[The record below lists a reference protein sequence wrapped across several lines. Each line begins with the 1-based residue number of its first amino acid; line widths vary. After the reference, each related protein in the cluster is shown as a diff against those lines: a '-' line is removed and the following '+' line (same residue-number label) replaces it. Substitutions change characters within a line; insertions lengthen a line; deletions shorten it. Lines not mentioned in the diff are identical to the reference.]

1 MGEIETILKLRE
13 EARVA
18 GDVVL
23 YRKLKDKLYRVRNRE
38 RLNALKRKHRSENK
52 DAHAAMYN
60 RRYQKHKEVLLERGR
75 ERYQKKKEVI
85 KKQRDS
91 KREELRLKSKQHY
104 YSNKSA
110 YLSKNAKRR
119 ALELQASPP
128 WSEKEQIALL
138 YAKAKWLGS
147 LTGLEYHVDHVVPL
161 NNKKVCG
168 LHVWANLQILEKTVN
183 IKKSNSIVIN

>member
-91 KREELRLKSKQHY
+91 KR
-104 YSNKSA
+104 
-110 YLSKNAKRR
+110 
-119 ALELQASPP
+119 
-128 WSEKEQIALL
+128 
-138 YAKAKWLGS
+138 
-147 LTGLEYHVDHVVPL
+147 
-161 NNKKVCG
+161 
-168 LHVWANLQILEKTVN
+168 
-183 IKKSNSIVIN
+183 